1 MSIAMADK
9 PVVAAVD
16 GTTDGI
22 VAARYAAAVA
32 ERLGRTLVLMHAYR
46 YSAAIN
52 PLLPLADPASA
63 RRATAAVAYA
73 PYSIT
78 FNSKI
83 MRSAGEH
90 SLRLAEREV
99 RTIHPDL
106 LIRTKLVAGSP
117 AKTLIKASGNAAALV
132 LGRSKLGGVERVL
145 AGSVGSAV
153 VTHASSPVIVVPCD
167 WDRAAAPRRV
177 VVGVAG
183 ADTEAAAIDFAFDF
197 AARSGFRLLVAHAD
211 HGLDEVYRGNA
222 VLDEQAASLHE
233 GDLRMIAEAVAGW
246 SEQHPQVE
254 VEQVVS
260 DQRPVDMLL
269 READSASLVV
279 VGACARGGFAG
290 LLLGSTARAV
300 AMHAACPVA
309 VVRQ

>member
-1 MSIAMADK
+1 MSIAMTDK

-22 VAARYAAAVA
+22 VAARYAADLA
-32 ERLGRTLVLMHAYR
+32 EQLGRSLVLLHAYR
-46 YSAAIN
+46 HSAAIN
-52 PLLPLADPASA
+52 PLLPLADPSSA
-63 RRATAAVAYA
+63 HRATAAVAYA
-73 PYSIT
+73 PYSVT
-78 FNSKI
+78 FNSKV

-90 SLRLAEREV
+90 ALRLAEREV
-99 RTIHPDL
+99 RKIHPNL
-106 LIRTKLVAGSP
+106 AIRTKLVAGSP
-117 AKTLIKASGNAAALV
+117 AKALIKESGDAAALI
-132 LGRSKLGGVERVL
+132 LGRSKLGHVERVL

-167 WDRAAAPRRV
+167 WDAAGAPRRV

-183 ADTEAAAIDFAFDF
+183 ADTEAAAIDFAFEF
-197 AARSGFRLLVAHAD
+197 AARSGVRLLVAHAD

-222 VLDEQAASLHE
+222 VLDEQAALLHA
-233 GDLRMIAEAVAGW
+233 GDLRMIAAAIAGW

-260 DQRPVDMLL
+260 DQRPADMLL
-269 READSASLVV
+269 RESKSASLVV
-279 VGACARGGFAG
+279 VGARARGGFAG
-290 LLLGSTARAV
+290 LLLGSTARAI

-309 VVRQ
+309 VVRR